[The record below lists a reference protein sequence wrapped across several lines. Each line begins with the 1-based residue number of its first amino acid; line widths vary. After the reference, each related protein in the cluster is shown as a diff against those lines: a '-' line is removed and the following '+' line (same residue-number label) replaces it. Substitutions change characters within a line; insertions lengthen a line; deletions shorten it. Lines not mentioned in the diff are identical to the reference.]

1 MAETLSNY
9 ALVYIVVLNWNSY
22 EDTTACIRS
31 LEALNYSHFRIV
43 IVDNASQ
50 DGSEV
55 ILKNR
60 FPQHFFIQTG
70 RNRGYG
76 DGNNFGIRHG
86 LKEDADYVWIV
97 NPDIR
102 VEKES
107 LFRMIEMA
115 EKDARIG
122 VFGPRILW
130 WWSDVVKNWIIGTK
144 ITSENG
150 FRFDPVLLGE
160 GVPLPEIHDTDSVIG
175 CSIIIK
181 REVIMDVG
189 LFRDDFFMFHEE
201 SEFNLRVKARGW
213 RIVTFPQII
222 NYHFCKDK
230 EKLVN
235 FYLPRNSI
243 LVSRLQR
250 KHRLR
255 TVLASLGFAEGR
267 LSQRK
272 IGWRGM
278 LRRMPAV
285 ISGIVKSLKAPPRI
299 TL

>member
-1 MAETLSNY
+1 MSNHP
-9 ALVYIVVLNWNSY
+9 LVYIVVLNWNSY
-22 EDTTACIRS
+22 EDTTVCIQS
-31 LEALNYSHFRIV
+31 LEASDYKNFKIV

-50 DGSEV
+50 DGSEA

-76 DGNNFGIRHG
+76 DGNNFGIRHA
-86 LKEDADYVWIV
+86 LKENADYLWIV

-107 LFRMIEMA
+107 LSRMIELT
-115 EKDARIG
+115 EKDPRIG
-122 VFGPRILW
+122 VAGPRLLW
-130 WWSDVVKNWIIGTK
+130 QRSKTVKNWIMGTK
-144 ITSENG
+144 IALEKG
-150 FRFDPVLLGE
+150 FHIDVTFFKEGE
-160 GVPLPEIHDTDSVIG
+160 PLPEIHDTDNVIG
-175 CSIIIK
+175 CSLLIK
-181 REVIMDVG
+181 RKVLMEIG

-201 SEFNLRVKARGW
+201 SEFNLRVKAKGW
-213 RIVTFPQII
+213 KIAIFPQII

-230 EKLVN
+230 QKLIN
-235 FYLPRNSI
+235 FYLLRNAI

-250 KHRLR
+250 KYRLR
-255 TVLASLGFAEGR
+255 TILASLGFAEGR

-278 LRRMPAV
+278 LQRMPAV
-285 ISGIVKSLKAPPRI
+285 ISGIVKPLKAPPRI